1 MRYEG
6 IQCLRAIAVILVIW
20 AHLKFVADFGHN
32 PFFASAAGASGV
44 DIFFVISGF
53 VISMSAER
61 LRFDWRLFLTNRL
74 CRIAPFYWLMS
85 APIAVYIFFFR
96 QLKWQSLLNSI
107 TFIPLLDFHKFNY
120 PVNSFGWTLS
130 FEFWFYTLFAI
141 VMAILGARALLV
153 MAPLL
158 AILCA
163 IVGFGYR
170 GAWFTPCF
178 LFHPLT
184 LEFAAGIVLFQV
196 RKLCGA
202 KTMAVAALL
211 MLAFGWMTLQTQILG
226 WHINIL
232 ASPALGFKRA
242 CIWGGF
248 GATLVTLAVSID
260 NLQLIRWP
268 RWAVSLGDCSYSMYL
283 IQPYSIEI
291 SHKAGVW
298 SGAGFWISVP
308 MFIISAVLGGVVLSK
323 CFEMPLT
330 RWARQRVNSNR
341 AHA

>member
-1 MRYEG
+1 MR
-6 IQCLRAIAVILVIW
+6 AFAVLLVMW
-20 AHLKFVADFGHN
+20 AHLKFVADFGPN
-32 PFFASAAGASGV
+32 PFFKTAAGASGV
-44 DIFFVISGF
+44 DVFFVISGF

-61 LRFDWRLFLTNRL
+61 LRFDWRSFLTNRL

-85 APIAVYIFFFR
+85 APLAVYLFFFR
-96 QLKWQSLLNSI
+96 HLTWQSLLNSI
-107 TFIPLLDFHKFNY
+107 AFIPLLDFHKFSF
-120 PVNSFGWTLS
+120 PANSFGWTLS
-130 FEFWFYTLFAI
+130 FEFWFYTFFAI
-141 VMAILGARALLV
+141 MMAILGARALVV

-184 LEFAAGIVLFQV
+184 LEFAAGIVLYQV

-211 MLAFGWMTLQTQILG
+211 MLVLGWMTLQTQILG
-226 WHINIL
+226 WHANIL
-232 ASPALGFKRA
+232 ASPALGFERA

-268 RWAVSLGDCSYSMYL
+268 QWAVSLGDCSYSMYL
-283 IQPYSIEI
+283 IQPYALVI
-291 SHKAGVW
+291 SKTAGRM
-298 SGAGFWISVP
+298 SGVNFWISVP
-308 MFIISAVLGGVVLSK
+308 LFITSIILGGFILSK
-323 CFEMPLT
+323 CIEMPLT
-330 RWARQRVNSNR
+330 RWSRQRVNSLR
-341 AHA
+341 ARA